1 MKGIADDVNTSAD
14 LGPTIFKFTAKTLG
28 GRMPTHPIP
37 VAEVVVDYLSI
48 FDGYEDPRTTATV
61 GDVTNLAS
69 RSSYYLVCNRSIKLA
84 KVGQSHNLS
93 YEECSRKYCRIYG
106 HLDDFHFIQV
116 ENGESLLIHRY
127 SSALYMCITPVLSIP
142 GMNASRLERA
152 FNCFFQ
158 DTRLHAGKEF
168 FSPTDGSG
176 RDMVPLYVDILQLL
190 ASSDVQKI
198 RLFYLEHGLSI
209 HSARAWIQ
217 SRHNCTVVTLDEPL
231 QTSSTIEVNSSDA
244 IINTAMISSEELQTY
259 REQRLVQH
267 NNSSKNTLLEPDF
280 IDGILSDISSEG
292 PGASLHHHSTIKLSN
307 PPLPLYLYL
316 VYCDRS
322 NAVKVSASDQ
332 SYDVSVNKFKKIYG
346 HLTSFHYVAIKNG
359 E

>member
-14 LGPTIFKFTAKTLG
+14 LGPTIFTAKTLG

-116 ENGESLLIHRY
+116 ENGASMLIHRY
-127 SSALYMCITPVLSIP
+127 SSALYMYITPLLSIP

-231 QTSSTIEVNSSDA
+231 QTSSTIEGKSSDA
-244 IINTAMISSEELQTY
+244 IINTAMVSSEELQTF
-259 REQRLVQH
+259 RKQRLVQH
-267 NNSSKNTLLEPDF
+267 NNSSKNALLEPDF

-292 PGASLHHHSTIKLSN
+292 PGVSLYHHSTIKLST